1 MSELMAEKKRK
12 INSSIAEETLIKA
25 FGLMCTAKALS
36 ELYEE
41 NKDVCA
47 KYVHATSRGHE
58 AIQLAVSL
66 QLLPQDFLSA
76 YYRDDSMLLGIGI
89 TPYEL
94 MLQILAKR
102 DDPFSGGRTYYAHPS
117 LKRDDMPKIP
127 MQSSATGMQA
137 IPTTGVAMGLQ
148 YLEKQ
153 ELNLSPTL
161 SKGDGEANKPIAVC
175 SLGDACITEGEVAE
189 AFQMAVLKKLPI
201 LYVVQDNE
209 WDISANAKEI
219 RAQDATEYAKG
230 FKGLETRTID
240 GTDFE
245 KSYNTVKE
253 VIEIIR
259 KERRPFLIH
268 AKVPL
273 LNHHTSGVRKE
284 WYRDDLEEAQ
294 KKDPFPK
301 FRNQLLVAG
310 FNNAELIEI
319 ENNSKIKVA
328 EDYKKALVAE
338 EPKPED
344 LFDYDFVPTPITE
357 EKGKRSPAGKEKTVM
372 VDSALFAI
380 RELMTKHPECLLYG
394 QDVGGRLG
402 GVFREAATLAQTFGD
417 HRVFNTPIQEAFII
431 GSTVGMSAVG
441 CKPIVEVQF
450 ADYIWP
456 GLNQL
461 FTEVSRSCY
470 LSNGKWPVSMILR
483 VPIGAYGSGGPYH
496 SSSVESVLTNI
507 RGIKICYPSTGA
519 DLKGLM
525 KAAYYDPN
533 PVVMLEHKGL
543 YWSKIK
549 GTEDAKTIEP
559 DEDYIIPLGKAR
571 MVQEVETSLEKNTL
585 TIITYGMGVY
595 WAKNASK
602 EFSNQVEIVDL
613 RTLNPLDEETIFN
626 SVKKH
631 GRCIVLTEEPYNNG
645 FAQALAGRISKY
657 CFESLDAPVDVIGS
671 ENLPAIPLNS
681 ILETTMLPNAT
692 KVAKAI
698 EILLNY

>member
-1 MSELMAEKKRK
+1 MTDKRK
-12 INSSIAEETLIKA
+12 IDSSIAEETLLKA
-25 FGLMCTAKALS
+25 FELICTAKAMS
-36 ELYEE
+36 ELYEA
-41 NKDVCA
+41 NKEVTA

-58 AIQLAVSL
+58 AIQLALGL
-66 QLLPQDFLSA
+66 QLKAQDYLSA
-76 YYRDDSMLLGIGI
+76 YYRDDSMLLGIGMQ
-89 TPYEL
+89 PYDL
-94 MLQILAKR
+94 MLQLLAKR
-102 DDPFSGGRTYYAHPS
+102 EDPFSGGRTYYCHPS
-117 LKRDDMPKIP
+117 LRRDDMPKIP

-137 IPTTGVAMGLQ
+137 IPTTGVAMGIQ

-153 ELNLSPTL
+153 NLL
-161 SKGDGEANKPIAVC
+161 SDHGDDKPIAVC
-175 SLGDACITEGEVAE
+175 SLGDACITEGEVSE
-189 AFQMAVLKKLPI
+189 AFQMAVLKKMPI
-201 LYVVQDNE
+201 LYLVQDNE
-209 WDISANAKEI
+209 WDISASAKEI

-240 GTDFE
+240 GTDFFE
-245 KSYNTVKE
+245 SYNTIQE
-253 VIEIIR
+253 VIAIIR

-294 KKDPFPK
+294 QRDPFPK
-301 FRNQLLVAG
+301 FREQLIVAG
-310 FNNAELIEI
+310 FDSSELDEI
-319 ENNSKIKVA
+319 EKNATVKVQ
-328 EDYKKALVAE
+328 EHYKKALVAE
-338 EPKPED
+338 DPRAED
-344 LFDYDFVPTPITE
+344 LFDHEFAPTPVTE
-357 EKGKRSPAGKEKTVM
+357 EKGEREPKGKEKTVM

-380 RELMTKHPECLLYG
+380 RELMAKHPECLLYG
-394 QDVGGRLG
+394 QDVGARLG

-470 LSNGKWPVSMILR
+470 LSNGKWPVGCIIR

-496 SSSVESVLTNI
+496 SSSVESVLSNI

-533 PVVMLEHKGL
+533 PVIMLEHKGL

-571 MVQEVETSLEKNTL
+571 MVQVAEASAKPTL

-595 WAKNASK
+595 WAKSAAK
-602 EFSNQVEIVDL
+602 EFKDQIEIVDL
-613 RTLNPLDEETIFN
+613 RTINPIDEETIFA

-631 GRCIVLTEEPYNNG
+631 GKCIVLTEEPYNNS
-645 FAQALAGRISKY
+645 FAQALAGRISKK
-657 CFESLDAPVDVIGS
+657 CFEFLDAPVEVVGS

-681 ILETTMLPNAT
+681 VLEATMLPNAI
-692 KVAKAI
+692 KVAKVI
-698 EILLNY
+698 TDLLNY

>member
-1 MSELMAEKKRK
+1 MQPTMTDKRK
-12 INSSIAEETLIKA
+12 IDSSIAEETLLKA
-25 FGLMCTAKALS
+25 FELICTAKAMT
-36 ELYEE
+36 ELYEA
-41 NKDVCA
+41 NKEVTA

-58 AIQLAVSL
+58 AIQLALGL
-66 QLLPQDFLSA
+66 QLKAQDYLSA
-76 YYRDDSMLLGIGI
+76 YYRDDSMLLGIGMQ
-89 TPYEL
+89 PYDL
-94 MLQILAKR
+94 MLQLLAKR
-102 DDPFSGGRTYYAHPS
+102 EDPFSGGRTYYCHPS
-117 LKRDDMPKIP
+117 LRRDDMPKIP

-137 IPTTGVAMGLQ
+137 IPTTGVAMGIQ

-153 ELNLSPTL
+153 NLL
-161 SKGDGEANKPIAVC
+161 SDHGDDKPIAVC
-175 SLGDACITEGEVAE
+175 SLGDACITEGEVSE
-189 AFQMAVLKKLPI
+189 AFQMAVLKKMPI
-201 LYVVQDNE
+201 LYLVQDNE
-209 WDISANAKEI
+209 WDISASAKEI
-219 RAQDATEYAKG
+219 RAQDASEYAKG

-240 GTDFE
+240 GTDFF
-245 KSYNTVKE
+245 KSYNTIQE
-253 VIEIIR
+253 VIAIIR

-294 KKDPFPK
+294 KRDPFPK
-301 FRNQLLVAG
+301 FRNQLIVAG
-310 FNNAELIEI
+310 FDSSELNEI
-319 ENNSKIKVA
+319 EKNATVKVQ
-328 EDYKKALVAE
+328 EHYQKALVAE
-338 EPKPED
+338 DPRPED
-344 LFDYDFVPTPITE
+344 LFDHEFAPTPVTE
-357 EKGKRSPAGKEKTVM
+357 EKGEREPKGKEKTVM

-380 RELMTKHPECLLYG
+380 RELMAKHPECLLYG
-394 QDVGGRLG
+394 QDVGARLG

-470 LSNGKWPVSMILR
+470 LSNGKWPVGCIIR

-496 SSSVESVLTNI
+496 SSSVESVLSNI

-533 PVVMLEHKGL
+533 PVIMLEHKGL

-571 MVQEVETSLEKNTL
+571 MVQVAEASVKPTL

-595 WAKNASK
+595 WAKSAAK
-602 EFSNQVEIVDL
+602 EFTDQIEIVDL
-613 RTLNPLDEETIFN
+613 RTINPIDEETIFA

-631 GRCIVLTEEPYNNG
+631 GKCIVLTEEPYNNS
-645 FAQALAGRISKY
+645 FAQALAGRISKK
-657 CFESLDAPVDVIGS
+657 CFEFLDAPVEVIGS

-681 ILETTMLPNAT
+681 VLEATMLPNAV
-692 KVAKAI
+692 KVVKVI
-698 EILLNY
+698 SDLLNY